1 MNEKS
6 AERLNY
12 EVPEDAAAIGMV
24 QDGDTVFIF
33 GFKTRRE
40 VFVDPG
46 FMVIPLDDETLNLTA
61 KTACGMLELQ
71 AILRGM
77 TLTPEEIL
85 ENLPEDA
92 PGDKE
97 QKERAAAVVIT
108 AVRQAVANYAQS
120 KKEQN

>member
-1 MNEKS
+1 MD
-6 AERLNY
+6 ERQDERTNY
-12 EVPEDAAAIGMV
+12 DVPEDAAAIGAV
-24 QDGDTVFIF
+24 QDGDRAFIF

-46 FMVIPLDDETLNLTA
+46 YMTIPDDDKTLDTIA
-61 KTACGMLELQ
+61 KTACDMLELQ
-71 AILRGM
+71 AILKGI
-77 TLTPEEIL
+77 TLTPEEL
-85 ENLPEDA
+85 AENLPADT

-120 KKEQN
+120 KKEGT